1 MFWLL
6 IALFIVA
13 IVLGMFL
20 LSYILANKN
29 TPKGV
34 AFIHGGVAGIGVI
47 GLLIFSFF
55 SSLNFLISVGIFLLA
70 AMGGVFMMYLDLTGK
85 PLPKWLPLGHGI
97 MGLIGLAVFVG
108 IYFYH

>member
-6 IALFIVA
+6 IALFIFA
-13 IVLGMFL
+13 IALGLFL

-34 AFIHGGVAGIGVI
+34 ALIHGSVAGIGVI
-47 GLLIFSFF
+47 GLIIYSFY
-55 SSLNFLISVGIFLLA
+55 SSFDFLISVGIFLLA
-70 AMGGVFMMYLDLTGK
+70 AIGGLIMMYQDLTGK
-85 PLPKWLPLGHGI
+85 PLPKWLPIGHGV

-108 IYFYH
+108 IYFY